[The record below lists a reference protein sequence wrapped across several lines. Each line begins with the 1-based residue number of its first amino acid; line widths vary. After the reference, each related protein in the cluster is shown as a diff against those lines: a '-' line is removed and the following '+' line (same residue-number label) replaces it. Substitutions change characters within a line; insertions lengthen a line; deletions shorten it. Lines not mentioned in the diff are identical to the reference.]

1 MPLKMPVTVTLVI
14 LTLAF
19 LEKVIQVG
27 ALGFVPSALDL
38 ELMAVKTALKEMM
51 QEISF
56 KYRLSPFKQNLNN
69 LNLIH

>member
-14 LTLAF
+14 LTLAL
-19 LEKVIQVG
+19 LEKLIQVG

-56 KYRLSPFKQNLNN
+56 KYRLSLFKQNLKKSNF
-69 LNLIH
+69 IH